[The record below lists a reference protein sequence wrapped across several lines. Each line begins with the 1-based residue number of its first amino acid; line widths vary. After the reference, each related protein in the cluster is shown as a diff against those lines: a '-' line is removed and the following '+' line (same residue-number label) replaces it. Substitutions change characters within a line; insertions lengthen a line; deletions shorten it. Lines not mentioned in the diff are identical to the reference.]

1 MSTFSEFVFA
11 LPFHVICCAPKGF
24 PSYTIGNAL
33 AIGVAVGVVLV
44 VGNVRPGWQLACR
57 DKLVHDVAGEGF
69 DHCDGFEL

>member
-1 MSTFSEFVFA
+1 MEDELA
-11 LPFHVICCAPKGF
+11 IILVIAGLLGM
-24 PSYTIGNAL
+24 IGNAL

-69 DHCDGFEL
+69 DHCDGMKGL